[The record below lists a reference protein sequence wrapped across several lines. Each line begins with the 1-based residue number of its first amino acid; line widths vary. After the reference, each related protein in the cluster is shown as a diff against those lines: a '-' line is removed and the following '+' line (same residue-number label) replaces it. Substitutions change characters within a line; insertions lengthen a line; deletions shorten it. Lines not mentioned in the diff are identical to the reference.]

1 MMRLGFVALVVAVIG
16 GAYLGL
22 LFLTQRSLLFPI
34 PDRTPDL
41 AKTGAELVRLVTDS
55 GEVPALMLPARG
67 ASAPTPVIIFMHGN
81 GELAAD
87 WVPVFDEVPDWG
99 VSVLLVEYPGYG
111 GAAGA
116 PSEAS
121 IRRAVHAA
129 YDWAAADP
137 RVDRGKIVAYG
148 RSLGGGAAARLA
160 ADSPVAALILESP
173 FTSVADFAGRLLAPR
188 FMVRDRFD
196 NRAALAWY
204 RGPLL
209 VIHGTRDTIVPIAH
223 GRELASIV
231 PGARLHEIPCGHNDC
246 DRQWVAIKQFLEH
259 AGIWHPT
266 TRRQGM

>member
-1 MMRLGFVALVVAVIG
+1 MMRLGFVALVVAIIG

-41 AKTGAELVRLVTDS
+41 AKIGAEVVRLVTD
-55 GEVPALMLPARG
+55 GADATALMLPARG
-67 ASAPTPVIIFMHGN
+67 TVAPGPLIIFTHGN
-81 GELAAD
+81 AELAAD
-87 WVPVFDEVPDWG
+87 WVPVFEEVAGWG

-111 GAAGA
+111 GSPGT
-116 PSEAS
+116 PTEAS
-121 IRRAVHAA
+121 IKRVVHAA

-160 ADSPVAALILESP
+160 ADSPVAALILEST
-173 FTSVADFAGRLLAPR
+173 FTSVADFAGRLLAPG
-188 FMVRDRFD
+188 FMVRDPFD
-196 NRAALAWY
+196 SRAALESY

-231 PGARLHEIPCGHNDC
+231 PGSRLHEIPCGHNDC
-246 DRQWVAIKQFLEH
+246 ERQWVAIKQFLEH
-259 AGIWHPT
+259 AGVWRPPAP
-266 TRRQGM
+266 RR